1 MTEAV
6 ACTCPSDAVA
16 EYSAN
21 GAIRGELSV
30 SKAGAPLIS
39 YTVWYLKERLL
50 CIWYWWCCHPTG
62 PMGNTHPRHAPHSIY
77 RAAGDE
83 NQWIAVAVQSDTA
96 WAALVSTSC
105 HIHLPVR
112 LPACLPIIQTII

>member
-21 GAIRGELSV
+21 GAIRGERSV
-30 SKAGAPLIS
+30 SKAGAPLIL

-50 CIWYWWCCHPTG
+50 CMVLVVLSSDRSDGQHAST
-62 PMGNTHPRHAPHSIY
+62 PR
-77 RAAGDE
+77 
-83 NQWIAVAVQSDTA
+83 TA
-96 WAALVSTSC
+96 Q
-105 HIHLPVR
+105 HLPR
-112 LPACLPIIQTII
+112 CWG